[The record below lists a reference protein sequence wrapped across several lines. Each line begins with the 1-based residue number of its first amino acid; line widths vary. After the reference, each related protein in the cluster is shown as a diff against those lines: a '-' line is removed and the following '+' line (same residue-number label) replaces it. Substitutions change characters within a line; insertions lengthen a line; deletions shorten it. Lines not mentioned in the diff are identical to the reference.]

1 MPLTDKQKQRIFT
14 VIYLAVV
21 EIALLCLV
29 IGMILNDW
37 YLLLASATIG
47 VWLLF
52 AQHIA
57 IIKTIAT
64 LENCIENGRFR
75 PE

>member
-1 MPLTDKQKQRIFT
+1 MNKERVFT
-14 VIYLAVV
+14 AIYLAVV

-57 IIKTIAT
+57 IIKTIAK
-64 LENCIENGRFR
+64 LDNSIKNGRFR
-75 PE
+75 TK